1 MLLVFILCFIVII
14 IQILIIG
21 ICFSNTIFDIK
32 ECDISYNEDN
42 KNKIIINK
50 LNIDMDIYI
59 FKKIRILKIRI
70 YKNYYKV
77 FYIKFIEKIK
87 EDNINKILFIFKN
100 VSRFEPKIKEM
111 NLDLNISTE
120 NMMLTI
126 ISIPLISTIIFTI
139 ISAYKDEKTR
149 ASLFDL
155 NVEPKYINTNTF
167 LLKLSTKISF
177 DTIAILYFMRK
188 LRKMKI

>member
-42 KNKIIINK
+42 ENKIIINK

-77 FYIKFIEKIK
+77 FSIKFIEKIK
-87 EDNINKILFIFKN
+87 EDNINKIFFIFKN

-155 NVEPKYINTNTF
+155 NVEPKYLNTNTF

-177 DTIAILYFMRK
+177 DTITILYFMRK